1 MSDVM
6 PPAEASTA
14 TAASRMRWYVVHA
27 YSGMEKAVER
37 NLRERVDRAGM
48 QDRFGQ
54 ILVPSEEVVELKKY
68 IQRLKYESKHKVAY
82 FLDFHGHSLKK
93 NVFCYGPEYDIWSLK
108 YEKARVLPKLLAA
121 KTETFRMKSCLF
133 KVATFKR
140 STARAFMLAYIPYCY
155 TIESSVGL
163 FRDAHQQDRPFVP
176 RKWREVGARI
186 TEALGE
192 VVAQMVESNSKALQR
207 KEKRLRKD

>member
-1 MSDVM
+1 MINPDG
-6 PPAEASTA
+6 
-14 TAASRMRWYVVHA
+14 VVFGN
-27 YSGMEKAVER
+27 YRTS
-37 NLRERVDRAGM
+37 LAGKDLNR
-48 QDRFGQ
+48 QFRTKKEEL
-54 ILVPSEEVVELKKY
+54 IPEVVELKKY

-121 KTETFRMKSCLF
+121 KTEMFRMKSCLF

-176 RKWREVGARI
+176 RKWREVGGRI